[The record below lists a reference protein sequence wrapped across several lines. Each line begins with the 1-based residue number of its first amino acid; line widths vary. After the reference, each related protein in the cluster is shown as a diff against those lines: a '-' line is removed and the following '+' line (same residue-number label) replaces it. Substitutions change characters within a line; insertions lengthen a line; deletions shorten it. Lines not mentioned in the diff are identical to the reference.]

1 MVYVGSNTDIIHTPA
16 APEQIA
22 PMMTELF
29 AFADTSTYNVWL
41 TASILHFYF
50 VYIHPYCDGNGR
62 VARIFFNAYIQQ
74 RGLDKIKYLP
84 ISRTINHNLSGYYA
98 SLKDAEIIQTNG
110 RSSMDITPFLDYML
124 RIVEESMVTSIKEDN
139 SLTEKQRLLLT
150 KMQKRG
156 KGTEINI
163 AAAAKILQVSPSS
176 AGRFLNELTEIG
188 YLEKIHR
195 DRKNI
200 YILQ

>member
-1 MVYVGSNTDIIHTPA
+1 
-16 APEQIA
+16 
-22 PMMTELF
+22 
-29 AFADTSTYNVWL
+29 
-41 TASILHFYF
+41 
-50 VYIHPYCDGNGR
+50 
-62 VARIFFNAYIQQ
+62 
-74 RGLDKIKYLP
+74 
-84 ISRTINHNLSGYYA
+84 
-98 SLKDAEIIQTNG
+98 
-110 RSSMDITPFLDYML
+110 MDITPFLDYML